1 MYDFATW
8 SFVDKQ
14 KKQKFDS
21 ISDGHEA
28 ALIAMGVLQSAAKKE
43 ESGPKCPDIFID
55 TMDKYRALK
64 FLQRHTSDS
73 IRLYPRDMLTWRDLL
88 DYQKA
93 TGHHISMLEAEL
105 IMGIDA
111 IFEGRED
118 G

>member
-1 MYDFATW
+1 
-8 SFVDKQ
+8 
-14 KKQKFDS
+14 
-21 ISDGHEA
+21 
-28 ALIAMGVLQSAAKKE
+28 MGVLTAATKKQDM
-43 ESGPKCPDIFID
+43 GPECPSVFVA
-55 TMDKYRALK
+55 TFEKYRGLK
-64 FLQRHTSDS
+64 FLQRETNDS

>member
-1 MYDFATW
+1 MG
-8 SFVDKQ
+8 V
-14 KKQKFDS
+14 
-21 ISDGHEA
+21 IEA
-28 ALIAMGVLQSAAKKE
+28 ASRKE
-43 ESGPKCPDIFID
+43 TKGPECPSIFIG
-55 TMDKYRALK
+55 TFEKYRGLK
-64 FLQRHTSDS
+64 FLQRETDDS